1 MGYVFIRYVKKDRAF
16 AEKLSNQLEQAGVD
30 VWRGNE
36 EIAPGQDWGKAI
48 RQAIAGADALL
59 FLSSQHSAR
68 STLIAKELDIAL
80 DKSIPVLP
88 IVLDFLG
95 FKNMPRKLY
104 GIDWIDFRKD
114 YETTFAQLLERI
126 PAPARQS
133 QPIER
138 KSTQSRGYV
147 FISYAEEDTAFVAQL
162 REFLKERGYSYWD
175 YQESQRNYHTQ
186 LFIELEDVI
195 RDAAAT
201 LSIMSEAWRQSPWTP
216 KEYLFSEQV
225 ATPVFLLRIED
236 VEPTLLT
243 VGVPYID
250 FVDDVNKGFHKLEG
264 ELVRKGLL

>member
-1 MGYVFIRYVKKDRAF
+1 MGYIFIRYVKKDRAF
-16 AEKLSNQLEQAGVD
+16 AEQLSNELEQAGID
-30 VWRGNE
+30 VWRGAE
-36 EIAPGQDWGKAI
+36 EIAPGQDWGEAI
-48 RQAIAGADALL
+48 RAAIAQADAVL

-68 STLIAKELDIAL
+68 SRLIANELDIAL
-80 DKSIPVLP
+80 ERNIPVLP
-88 IVLDFLG
+88 VVLDFLG

-114 YETTFAQLLERI
+114 YQATFEHLVERI
-126 PAPARQS
+126 PAPARQR
-133 QPIER
+133 QPVER
-138 KSTQSRGYV
+138 KAIQSKGYV
-147 FISYAEEDTAFVAQL
+147 FISYAEENTAFVVQL
-162 REFLKERGYSYWD
+162 REFLKQRGYSYWD
-175 YQESQRNYHTQ
+175 YQDSQRNYHTQ

-201 LSIMSEAWRQSPWTP
+201 LSVMSQAWRESPWTP

-243 VGVPYID
+243 VGVPYIN
-250 FVDDVNKGFHKLEG
+250 FVDDVAEGFQKLEA